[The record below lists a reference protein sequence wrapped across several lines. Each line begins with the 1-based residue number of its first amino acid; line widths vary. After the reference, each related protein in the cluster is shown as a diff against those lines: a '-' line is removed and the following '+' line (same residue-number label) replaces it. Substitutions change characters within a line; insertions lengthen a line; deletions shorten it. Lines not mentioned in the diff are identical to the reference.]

1 MGLSSALNIVVSGLQ
16 FNQRQ
21 TQVISGNIANAGTP
35 GYTRKVITGSESLDG
50 SGNVNGVRANQVQRT
65 LDLEVQRLVRENRP
79 GATFANLTADI
90 TARLDSLYGAPGDST
105 SLNALYNQ
113 FTQSLQDLATTPEDF
128 SIRSTVLSDAQILA
142 QRINAVSDGVQSIRT
157 EQESNIGG
165 TVDRINELLVQI
177 DDLNEQVVLLGNT
190 GNSGPGALDDR
201 DRAIDEL
208 STLIDIKVSERSDQ
222 SITIQTTA
230 GYTLFDLE
238 PARLTFDSSGS
249 ANPNAFYNADPTL
262 RGVGTVTLE
271 TLVNQS
277 VDLIAVGGIRSGRLA
292 AQIDARDNILV
303 EAQAQ
308 IDTFAS
314 ALSLALS
321 NEAVTGTAATVGA
334 QEGFDID
341 LSQLQAGNAVTLD
354 FTNGGTP
361 TTISFVRV
369 ESATTL
375 PLDDNVTANPDDTV
389 VGLDFSGGFA
399 SVVTQIQTAL
409 GGSFTASDEGG
420 NVLRLLD
427 DGAAATID
435 IQSLNASVTNTA
447 LSDQGTGVPLFIDGA
462 SNQIYTGELDFQI
475 QQTGFASRIQ
485 VNQDLLDNPEGLVV
499 YQTTPT
505 TTASGDATRPSA
517 LYDRLVNATQSFGSG
532 VGFGSA
538 ANPFSGTISGFLTQ
552 TISNRASD
560 ADVAQ
565 RFSDGQNV
573 VINNLEERLVE
584 SSEVNIDQELAIL
597 IEIQNAYA
605 ANARV
610 VQVVNEMLDALLR
623 T

>member
-165 TVDRINELLVQI
+165 TVDRINELLLQI

-271 TLVNQS
+271 TLANQS

-375 PLDDNVTANPDDTV
+375 PLDDNVTSNPDDTV

-475 QQTGFASRIQ
+475 QQTGFGSRIQ

>member
-90 TARLDSLYGAPGDST
+90 TARLDSLYGSPGDPT
-105 SLNALYNQ
+105 ALNALYNQ
-113 FTQSLQDLATTPEDF
+113 FTKSLQDLATTPEDF
-128 SIRSTVLSDAQILA
+128 SIRSTVLSDAQVLA
-142 QRINAVSDGVQSIRT
+142 QRINAVSDGVQTIRT
-157 EQESNIGG
+157 EQETNIAG
-165 TVDRINELLVQI
+165 TVDRINELLLQI
-177 DDLNEQVVLLGNT
+177 EDLNEQVVLLANT

-208 STLIDIKVSERSDQ
+208 SALIDIKVSERADQ
-222 SITIQTTA
+222 SITIQTNA
-230 GYTLFDLE
+230 GYTLFDLQ

-249 ANPNAFYNADPTL
+249 ANPNAFYNSDPAL
-262 RGVGTVTLE
+262 RGVGTVSLE
-271 TLVNQS
+271 TLAGQT
-277 VDLIAVGGIRSGRLA
+277 VDLIALGGIRSGRLA

-321 NEAVTGTAATVGA
+321 NETVTGAAATVGA

-375 PLDDNVTANPDDTV
+375 PLDDSVTANPDDTV

-462 SNQIYTGELDFQI
+462 SNQIFTGELDFQI

-499 YQTTPT
+499 YETIPT
-505 TTASGDATRPSA
+505 TTASGDATRPAA
-517 LYDRLVNATQSFGSG
+517 LYDRLVNATQSFGAG

-538 ANPFSGTISGFLTQ
+538 SNPFSGTISGFLTQ
-552 TISNRASD
+552 TISTRASD

-573 VINNLEERLVE
+573 VVNNLEERLVE